1 MSARQK
7 TKFELAAMVEDGP
20 TLPMAMMANY
30 IEQNDIDA
38 IVGALENCQNFNE
51 RNENGQTA
59 LMLAAEQGNLEVVRE
74 MLKRGADC
82 NIEDDDNWTALISA
96 AKEGHIDIVREL
108 IDRADIEHKEMG
120 GWTALT
126 WVAYKGHTDVACL
139 LLEHN
144 ANPNIIGQYSMT
156 PIMWACGRGHHD
168 IVELLLQHEAKY
180 NCSDKYG
187 TTPLIW
193 AARKGHL
200 ESVRHLLAKRADVNH
215 VGANSLTALIV
226 AVRGDYAD
234 VVEELLEKE
243 PDVNLADKDGNT
255 ALMIAAKQGY
265 TSIVSSL
272 LEAGA
277 YVNTPD
283 RHGDTVLV
291 WAVRGGHVDIVRALL
306 AKLADVD
313 VHCANKT
320 ALYWAVEKGNTTIV
334 RDILECNPDTE
345 ICTQDGETPLI
356 KATKMR
362 SVEIVQLLLDKN
374 AKVSAS
380 DKKGD
385 SSLHIAIR
393 GRGRRLA
400 ELLLRNP
407 KDGRLLYR
415 PNKAGETPYNIDCN
429 HQKSILTQIF
439 GARHLS
445 PSEANGDM
453 LGYDLYSSA
462 LADILSEPTMQPP
475 ICVGLYAQWGSGKSF
490 LLKKLEDEM
499 KTFAGQES
507 MPLLH
512 FSWLLMMLVLLVC
525 SVSSLF
531 LSVTVKISLG
541 IAVGFSLLAFFVIFL
556 LVVDY
561 GGRQESE
568 VWGWASIVSTWLAQR
583 VDYATLLFN
592 LVFVNPP
599 DLPEQ
604 TCHALPV
611 RFLFTD
617 YSRLTSIGG
626 ETSIAEMIASLSD
639 ACEREFG
646 FFVTRLYRVF
656 KSDKTQGKKGVG
668 KWKRTC
674 CVPSVLLVLL
684 AIVCLISILIL
695 LVLIE
700 VADKDVPLASNGEN
714 ESISGMHT
722 AVISLAALFVS
733 LLLCCPLTMWRA
745 IVALLSS
752 QRRKLISAASNLHQL
767 HPEGFS
773 KVLKTEVDL
782 MARMTKT
789 FDAFTQYQT
798 RLVVIV
804 DGLDTCEQGKV
815 IQMLDMVRILF
826 SQAPFISLFASDPQI
841 IIKAINQN
849 LNAVLRDS
857 NINGHDY
864 MRNVVHLPFFLN
876 SRNVPASRSFTTC
889 SQQLPSAAS
898 NGDLHT
904 PDAGWVE
911 DGDARPTQHRLG
923 ELTRQGSKS
932 TLCRRETARRRT
944 LSRQLTRQMSFDL
957 SKLLLSEDWSSDIS
971 PQTMRRIL
979 NIVSLTGRLLRANQI
994 SFSWDRL
1001 ASWINLTEQWPYRSS
1016 WIVLFLE
1023 QAENVPEHTTLK
1035 NIYERIAKKI
1045 PVSKDVEPMLEID
1058 GDVRAFEI
1066 FLSSRSPML
1075 TLHDIRTVLPC
1086 TINLDPKIRE
1096 IIADIQAAQDQIGL
1110 PTFTSAVSNIPRS
1123 ASVLSCSGRSGTS
1136 TAGPGASYFSVV
1148 PYQCGPTYYD
1158 THQQHDAPQHPFY
1171 NRPYFPQWLYC
1182 QPTSFTGNLPQA
1194 MLCSQSKRG
1203 LFADQ
1208 SNRLA
1213 PGVLSSLTV
1222 SGVCERLVHLDGV
1235 DPTLLGQYQD
1245 RIRKANIGGRV
1256 LTQCNLDELKTE
1268 MDMSFGDWQLF
1279 KSMILELR
1287 QLDGLPPSDL
1297 HSVSDVAGSSVVG
1310 GCRGG
1315 SSVAGSSIE
1324 PPSAPRDRLG
1334 RSSGLSVGGSTSSPG
1349 GVPSGP
1355 TIGLTNDKYSL
1366 NFSFEELRTAG
1377 LEDMGSQVAFW
1388 QSGRRTQDALSQRT
1402 HSTSSLNSELSVQ
1415 DVMRMTERQQAEY
1428 RDAYGAYIS
1437 QMAQVDGTGCGSSLK
1452 SSLVTSP
1459 ESHVHFSLL
1468 SETSRVDKLRINGA
1482 VSGVRGKSC
1491 DPGLVEAEVLN
1502 PIAEEE
1508 ERPGSVG
1515 RASSNRRTP
1524 GDKLGKVLHAV
1535 DLKHRCYQKLG
1546 SDDETSGSEDPD
1558 GVPLLPANKAPDV
1571 IGGMPQTVDT
1581 ELDTKECS
1589 GKTVPHTVRCNLIEL
1604 GSENLK
1610 EAQDEGYLARM
1621 SICSDRQSPITS
1633 DCSENSFPADVPE
1646 TNAPWAQCIDTTATL
1661 SRDDSVEMLNNNRLH
1676 LGVADSGD
1684 HATGGVAGM
1693 DVSHFA
1699 RPMGN
1704 SGRNKCKSQG
1714 NCNVEVAETAEAVQ
1728 NRKAR
1733 EDGENVL

>member
-1 MSARQK
+1 
-7 TKFELAAMVEDGP
+7 
-20 TLPMAMMANY
+20 
-30 IEQNDIDA
+30 
-38 IVGALENCQNFNE
+38 
-51 RNENGQTA
+51 
-59 LMLAAEQGNLEVVRE
+59 MLAAEQGNLEVVRE

-82 NIEDDDNWTALISA
+82 NMEDDDNWTALISA
-96 AKEGHIDIVREL
+96 AKEGHLDIVREL
-108 IDRADIEHKEMG
+108 INCADIEHKEMG

-126 WVAYKGHTDVACL
+126 WVAYKGHTDVARL

-144 ANPNIIGQYSMT
+144 ANTNVIGQFSMT

-234 VVEELLEKE
+234 VVEELLQKE

-255 ALMIAAKQGY
+255 ALMIAAKQGS

-313 VHCANKT
+313 VRCAENKT

-362 SVEIVQLLLDKN
+362 SVEIVQLMLDKN

-393 GRGRRLA
+393 GRSRRLA

-415 PNKAGETPYNIDCN
+415 PNKAGETPYNVDCN

-439 GARHLS
+439 GARHMS
-445 PSEANGDM
+445 PSEADGDM

-512 FSWLLMMLVLLVC
+512 FSWLLMMLVVLVC

-531 LSVTVKISLG
+531 LSITVKISLG

-568 VWGWASIVSTWLAQR
+568 VWGWASLVSTWLAQR
-583 VDYATLLFN
+583 VDYATLLLN

-656 KSDKTQGKKGVG
+656 KTDKTQGKKGVG

-695 LVLIE
+695 LVLIK
-700 VADKDVPLASNGEN
+700 VADKDVPLASNGEH
-714 ESISGMHT
+714 ESISDMHK
-722 AVISLAALFVS
+722 AVISLAGLFVT
-733 LLLCCPLTMWRA
+733 LLLCCPLTMWRV

-826 SQAPFISLFASDPQI
+826 SQAPFISLFASDPHI

-876 SRNVPASRSFTTC
+876 SRNGPASRSFTTC
-889 SQQLPSAAS
+889 SQQLPSTAS

-904 PDAGWVE
+904 PDAGWME

-932 TLCRRETARRRT
+932 TLCRRDTARRRT

-971 PQTMRRIL
+971 PQAMRRIL

-1045 PVSKDVEPMLEID
+1045 PVSKDVEPLLEID

-1066 FLSSRSPML
+1066 FLNSRSPML

-1096 IIADIQAAQDQIGL
+1096 IIADVQAAQDQIGL
-1110 PTFTSAVSNIPRS
+1110 PTFTGAVSNIPRS
-1123 ASVLSCSGRSGTS
+1123 ASVLSCSARSATS
-1136 TAGPGASYFSVV
+1136 TAGPGASYFSVL
-1148 PYQCGPTYYD
+1148 PYQCGPAYCD
-1158 THQQHDAPQHPFY
+1158 THQQHDTPQHPFY
-1171 NRPYFPQWLYC
+1171 NR
-1182 QPTSFTGNLPQA
+1182 
-1194 MLCSQSKRG
+1194 
-1203 LFADQ
+1203 
-1208 SNRLA
+1208 A

-1222 SGVCERLVHLDGV
+1222 SGVCERLVHLDGI

-1268 MDMSFGDWQLF
+1268 MEMSFGDWQLF
-1279 KSMILELR
+1279 KGMILELR
-1287 QLDGLPPSDL
+1287 QLDGPPLSEL
-1297 HSVSDVAGSSVVG
+1297 HSVSDVVGSSVVG
-1310 GCRGG
+1310 GCRAGG
-1315 SSVAGSSIE
+1315 SVAGSSIE
-1324 PPSAPRDRLG
+1324 PPSAQRDRLG
-1334 RSSGLSVGGSTSSPG
+1334 CSGGLSVGSNTSGPG

-1355 TIGLTNDKYSL
+1355 TIGLSNDKYSL

-1415 DVMRMTERQQAEY
+1415 DVMRMTERQQTEY
-1428 RDAYGAYIS
+1428 RDAYGAYIN

-1468 SETSRVDKLRINGA
+1468 SETSRVDKLRINAA
-1482 VSGVRGKSC
+1482 VAGVRGKSC

-1515 RASSNRRTP
+1515 RVSSGRRTP

-1558 GVPLLPANKAPDV
+1558 GIPLLPANEAPGV

-1581 ELDTKECS
+1581 ELVAKDCS

-1621 SICSDRQSPITS
+1621 SICSDRQSPIAS
-1633 DCSENSFPADVPE
+1633 DCSESSFPPDVPE
-1646 TNAPWAQCIDTTATL
+1646 TNASWAQCLGTTAPL
-1661 SRDDSVEMLNNNRLH
+1661 ARDDSVEMLNNNRLH
-1676 LGVADSGD
+1676 LGVADSGGHKTGSD
-1684 HATGGVAGM
+1684 TVTGGVAGT
-1693 DVSHFA
+1693 DLSHIA
-1699 RPMGN
+1699 HPMGN
-1704 SGRNKCKSQG
+1704 GGRNRCKSQS
-1714 NCNVEVAETAEAVQ
+1714 NRNVEVAETAAVQ
-1728 NRKAR
+1728 NRKER
-1733 EDGENVL
+1733 EDGKNVL

>member
-1 MSARQK
+1 
-7 TKFELAAMVEDGP
+7 
-20 TLPMAMMANY
+20 
-30 IEQNDIDA
+30 
-38 IVGALENCQNFNE
+38 
-51 RNENGQTA
+51 
-59 LMLAAEQGNLEVVRE
+59 MLAAEQGNLEVVRE

-82 NIEDDDNWTALISA
+82 NMEDDDNWTALISA
-96 AKEGHIDIVREL
+96 AKEGHLDIVREL
-108 IDRADIEHKEMG
+108 INCADIEHKEMG

-126 WVAYKGHTDVACL
+126 WVAYKGHTDVARL

-144 ANPNIIGQYSMT
+144 ANTNVIGQFSMT

-234 VVEELLEKE
+234 VVEELLQKE

-255 ALMIAAKQGY
+255 ALMIAAKQGS

-313 VHCANKT
+313 VRCAENKT

-362 SVEIVQLLLDKN
+362 SVEIVQLMLDKN

-393 GRGRRLA
+393 GRSRRLA

-415 PNKAGETPYNIDCN
+415 PNKAGETPYNVDCN

-439 GARHLS
+439 GAH
-445 PSEANGDM
+445 
-453 LGYDLYSSA
+453 
-462 LADILSEPTMQPP
+462 
-475 ICVGLYAQWGSGKSF
+475 
-490 LLKKLEDEM
+490 EM

-512 FSWLLMMLVLLVC
+512 FSWLLMMLVVLVC

-531 LSVTVKISLG
+531 LSITVKISLG

-568 VWGWASIVSTWLAQR
+568 VWGWASLVSTWLAQR
-583 VDYATLLFN
+583 VDYATLLLN

-656 KSDKTQGKKGVG
+656 KTDKTQGKKGVG

-695 LVLIE
+695 LVLIK
-700 VADKDVPLASNGEN
+700 VADKDVPLASNGEH
-714 ESISGMHT
+714 ESISDMHK
-722 AVISLAALFVS
+722 AVISLAGLFVT
-733 LLLCCPLTMWRA
+733 LLLCCPLTMWRV

-826 SQAPFISLFASDPQI
+826 SQAPFISLFASDPHI

-876 SRNVPASRSFTTC
+876 SRNGPASRSFTTC
-889 SQQLPSAAS
+889 SQQLPSTAS

-904 PDAGWVE
+904 PDAGWME

-932 TLCRRETARRRT
+932 TLCRRDTARRRT

-971 PQTMRRIL
+971 PQAMRRIL

-1045 PVSKDVEPMLEID
+1045 PVSKDVEPLLEID

-1066 FLSSRSPML
+1066 FLNSRSPML

-1096 IIADIQAAQDQIGL
+1096 IIADVQAAQDQIGL
-1110 PTFTSAVSNIPRS
+1110 PTFTGAVSNIPRS
-1123 ASVLSCSGRSGTS
+1123 ASVLSCSARSATS
-1136 TAGPGASYFSVV
+1136 TAGPGASYFSVL
-1148 PYQCGPTYYD
+1148 PYQCGPAYCD
-1158 THQQHDAPQHPFY
+1158 THQQHDTPQHPFY
-1171 NRPYFPQWLYC
+1171 NRPYFPHWLYC

-1194 MLCSQSKRG
+1194 MLCPQSKRG

-1222 SGVCERLVHLDGV
+1222 SGVCERLVHLDGI

-1268 MDMSFGDWQLF
+1268 MEMSFGDWQLF
-1279 KSMILELR
+1279 KGMILELR
-1287 QLDGLPPSDL
+1287 QLDGPPLSEL
-1297 HSVSDVAGSSVVG
+1297 HSVSDVVGSSVVG
-1310 GCRGG
+1310 GCRAGG
-1315 SSVAGSSIE
+1315 SVAGSSIE
-1324 PPSAPRDRLG
+1324 PPSAQRDRLG
-1334 RSSGLSVGGSTSSPG
+1334 CSGGLSVGSNTSGPG

-1355 TIGLTNDKYSL
+1355 TIGLSNDKYSL

-1415 DVMRMTERQQAEY
+1415 DVMRMTERQQTEY
-1428 RDAYGAYIS
+1428 RDAYGAYIN

-1468 SETSRVDKLRINGA
+1468 SETSRVDKLRINAA
-1482 VSGVRGKSC
+1482 VAGVRGKSC

-1515 RASSNRRTP
+1515 RVSSGRRTP

-1558 GVPLLPANKAPDV
+1558 GIPLLPANEAPGV

-1581 ELDTKECS
+1581 ELVAKDCS

-1621 SICSDRQSPITS
+1621 SICSDRQSPIAS
-1633 DCSENSFPADVPE
+1633 DCSESSFPPDVPE
-1646 TNAPWAQCIDTTATL
+1646 TNASWAQCLGTTAPL
-1661 SRDDSVEMLNNNRLH
+1661 ARDDSVEMLNNNRLH
-1676 LGVADSGD
+1676 LGVADSGGHKTGSD
-1684 HATGGVAGM
+1684 TVTGGVAGT
-1693 DVSHFA
+1693 DLSHIA
-1699 RPMGN
+1699 HPMGN
-1704 SGRNKCKSQG
+1704 GGRNRCKSQS
-1714 NCNVEVAETAEAVQ
+1714 NRNVEVAETAAVQ
-1728 NRKAR
+1728 NRKER
-1733 EDGENVL
+1733 EDGKNVL